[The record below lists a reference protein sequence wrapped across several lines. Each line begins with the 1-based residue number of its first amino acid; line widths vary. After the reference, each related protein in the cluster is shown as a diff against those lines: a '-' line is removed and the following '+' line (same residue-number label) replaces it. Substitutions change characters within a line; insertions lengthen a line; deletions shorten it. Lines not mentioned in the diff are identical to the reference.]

1 MSGGGSSGGGG
12 TTTTTQQPSVPPEI
26 TALMRFVT
34 PDVQQ
39 AYTQGP
45 LSGFTGAQP
54 MAVPG
59 LTPQQQGAVD
69 FSAGAVTQ
77 PTLQSPE
84 ALALM
89 NLAQLSSGPIG
100 SSPATTEAMKS
111 WEATTG
117 EQIKNQLAMA
127 GIGRSGALATDLGVA
142 RSAAHVPL
150 LQQEI
155 ANRLGTVG
163 PLAQLGG
170 TMETRPVARQQT
182 AFDMGEMVR
191 QIAQAQAQSQQADY
205 LRRQGIAESIT
216 AGVTGQGPQ
225 TWGQSGT
232 TLQRFT
238 QPATGI
244 PMSFG
249 FGGKG

>member
-1 MSGGGSSGGGG
+1 MSGGSKGGGG
-12 TTTTTQQPSVPPEI
+12 TTTTTSQPNVPPEVS
-26 TALMRFVT
+26 ALMRFVT
-34 PDVQQ
+34 PDIQQ
-39 AYTQGP
+39 AYTQSP
-45 LSGFTGAQP
+45 LSGFTGAAP

-59 LTPQQQGAVD
+59 LTPQQQAAVE
-69 FSAGAVTQ
+69 FSGQAVNA

-89 NLAQLSSGPIG
+89 NLARVSSGPIG
-100 SSPATTEAMKS
+100 SSPATQEAMQS

-142 RSAAHVPL
+142 RSAAHAPL

-155 ANRLGTVG
+155 ANRLGTVA
-163 PLAQLGG
+163 PLTDIGA
-170 TMETRPVARQQT
+170 TMETRPMARQAG

-191 QIAQAQAQSQQADY
+191 QIAQAQAQAGQADY
-205 LRRQGIAESIT
+205 LRRQGIAENI
-216 AGVTGQGPQ
+216 AGVVTGGGPQ
-225 TWGQSGT
+225 TWGQTGT

-249 FGGKG
+249 FGGKA

>member
-1 MSGGGSSGGGG
+1 MGGGGSKGGGGG
-12 TTTTTQQPSVPPEI
+12 TTTTTSQPNVPPEI

-39 AYTQGP
+39 AFTQSP
-45 LSGFTGAQP
+45 LSGFTGANP
-54 MAVPG
+54 MQVPG
-59 LTPQQQGAVD
+59 LTPQQQAAVD
-69 FSAGAVTQ
+69 FSAGAVNQ

-89 NLAQLSSGPIG
+89 NLASLSSGPIG

-142 RSAAHVPL
+142 RSAAHAPL

-155 ANRLGTVG
+155 ANRLGTVD
-163 PLAQLGG
+163 PLARLGQ
-170 TMETRPVARQQT
+170 TMESRPIGRQQT
-182 AFDMGEMVR
+182 AFDMGEMLR
-191 QIAQAQAQSQQADY
+191 QISQAQAQAGQADY
-205 LRRQGIAESIT
+205 LRRQGIAESI
-216 AGVTGQGPQ
+216 AGGVTGAGPQ

-238 QPATGI
+238 QPSTGI

-249 FGGKG
+249 FGGK